1 MLLFLMFT
9 LLTMFT
15 GNVYKFAMFTGKHLC
30 WSLFLINSGI
40 QVSNFIKKTTATQV
54 LSCEYC
60 KIFKY
65 SLFYRPPPMAAFA
78 SWKKNNLQ
86 SSYSGLLKLWQC
98 IYFCT
103 GLKIIFL
110 SPDRFSGRTD
120 VTSNKVNFRPDI
132 KQTFFLKKIR
142 IPRVCVALKVTWSYW
157 TLISIKLR

>member
-103 GLKIIFL
+103 GLKIIFFKPGQIFRKNRCYVEQGEFQTGHQTNL
-110 SPDRFSGRTD
+110 FFEK
-120 VTSNKVNFRPDI
+120 NKNT
-132 KQTFFLKKIR
+132 K
-142 IPRVCVALKVTWSYW
+142 S
-157 TLISIKLR
+157 LRGS